1 MTRTRRLAD
10 LRAPEVAAAIGDRS
24 IVVLPLGAVEQHG
37 PHLPFSTDL
46 IVAQAAADAVVDR
59 FGDEHDLWLLPPLA
73 FTRSNEHAWSAGTV
87 WLSATTML
95 AVLSD
100 IGRSLATTGVRKLAF
115 VNGHGGNT
123 SLLNVAC
130 RELRL
135 AHGFET
141 FLLHPF
147 VPPDH
152 GGVSLAPNE
161 LGMGIHAG
169 HDETSMLLHLR
180 PDLVDMAAAVT
191 TVPRRLAE
199 NRHVR
204 FGGSVSFGWLS
215 NDFGPHGVIGD
226 PSGATADHGAAMF
239 EAAVTMLGEA
249 FGEIG
254 AFSFPMG

>member
-10 LRAPEVAAAIGDRS
+10 LRAPEVAGALGDRS
-24 IVVLPLGAVEQHG
+24 VVVLPLGAIEQHG

-46 IVAQAAADAVVDR
+46 VVAQAAADAVVDR
-59 FGDEHDLWLLPPLA
+59 FGDEHDLWLLPSLA
-73 FTRSNEHAWSAGTV
+73 FTRSTEHAWSAGTV
-87 WLSATTML
+87 WLSASTML
-95 AVLSD
+95 AVLAD
-100 IGRSLATTGVRKLAF
+100 IGRSLATAGVRKLAF

-135 AHGFET
+135 AHRFET

-152 GGVSLAPNE
+152 GGVSRAPNE

-169 HDETSMLLHLR
+169 FDETSMLLHLR
-180 PDLVDMAAAVT
+180 PDLVDMSAART
-191 TVPRRLAE
+191 TVPHGLAG

-215 NDFGPHGVIGD
+215 NDFGPDGVIGD
-226 PSGATADHGAAMF
+226 PTGATAEHGAVLF
-239 EAAVTMLGEA
+239 EAAIATLGEA
-249 FGEIG
+249 FGEI
-254 AFSFPMG
+254 ARFSFPMT